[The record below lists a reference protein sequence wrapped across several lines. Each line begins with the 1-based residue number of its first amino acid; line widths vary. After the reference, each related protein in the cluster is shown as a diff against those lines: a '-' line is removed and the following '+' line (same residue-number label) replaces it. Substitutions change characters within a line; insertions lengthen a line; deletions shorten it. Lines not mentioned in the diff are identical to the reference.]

1 APQDGE
7 YYLRLRTDSATVD
20 TNYDLLLTLD
30 QIHGALAP
38 SGQFDYTVTDNAV
51 QSSASAVVYNVSG
64 TTINGSNNDEI
75 IIGGTTNDT
84 LKGFGGNDVLIGGG
98 GNDALY
104 GGDGIDRLEGGA
116 GNDVLDGGAGND
128 LLIGGA
134 GNDTL
139 TGGLGADVFKWE
151 LADKGAPGSPAI
163 DTITTGDFD
172 TTAGSDKLDLRDLLQ
187 GETGSG
193 VGANLENYLHFEKVG
208 SDTQV
213 HISSSGS
220 FGGGYSA
227 ALEDQTILLQGVD
240 LIGSFTTD
248 QQVIQDMLNKGKLIT
263 D

>member
-75 IIGGTTNDT
+75 IIGGATDDT

-104 GGDGIDRLEGGA
+104 GGDGIDRLDGGT

-139 TGGLGADVFKWE
+139 TGGLGADVFKWQ
-151 LADKGAPGSPAI
+151 LADKGTPGSPAV
-163 DTITTGDFD
+163 DTVTDFD
-172 TTAGSDKLDLRDLLQ
+172 ATAGSDKLDLRDLLQ
-187 GETGSG
+187 GEIGSG
-193 VGANLENYLHFEKVG
+193 GGANLEDFLHFEK
-208 SDTQV
+208 
-213 HISSSGS
+213 SGS
-220 FGGGYSA
+220 NTVVHVSSAGNFAGGYA
-227 ALEDQTILLQGVD
+227 AGQEDQTIVLQGID
-240 LIGSFTTD
+240 LIGGFTTD